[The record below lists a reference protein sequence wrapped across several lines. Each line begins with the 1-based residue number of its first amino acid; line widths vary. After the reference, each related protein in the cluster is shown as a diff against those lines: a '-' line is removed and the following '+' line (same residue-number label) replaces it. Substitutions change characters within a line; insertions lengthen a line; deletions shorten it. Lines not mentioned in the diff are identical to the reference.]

1 MKSGKDAE
9 RRKTEREPSSTEA
22 EMYLE
27 STIYKAKLVNLSDG
41 GVRFIMEKPINFY
54 VRFKAGERRISR
66 KVQLVWSR
74 KNEEGDMAYGFN
86 FIEKKDDS

>member
-1 MKSGKDAE
+1 MKSGKDVE
-9 RRKTEREPSSTEA
+9 RRETEREPSSTEA

-27 STIYKAKLVNLSDG
+27 STIYKAKLVDCSDG

-54 VRFKAGERRISR
+54 VRFRVGEKKISR

-86 FIEKKDDS
+86 FIKKKDDS